1 MGKVAPPGTSPGVSI
16 HPIEFGSEANPM
28 DELAALLKTLTEA
41 HGVPGYETEI
51 REVMRGLL
59 EGLGEVQQ
67 DNIGS
72 LICRRGEGGP
82 RVMLAAHMDEIGF
95 MVKHITPEGF
105 IRFTALGGWFDQ
117 VLLGQRV
124 VIKTHKGDVIGVI
137 GAKPPHL
144 LPPDERKKV
153 IEKKDMYIDIGATSA
168 KEVEEAGVRVGD
180 PIVPL
185 APFQVLAGGKTYL
198 AKAFDDRVGCAVLV
212 EVMRR
217 LAREGHPNTV
227 YGVATVQEEVGL
239 RGAATSVEKVN
250 PDVAL
255 ILESDIAGDVPGIKP
270 EESAVKLGGGPTIV
284 VYDARM
290 IPNLRLRDL
299 AVETAQSLG
308 IPVQFSVIEGGATD
322 GGVIHLHKGGVPTL
336 VIGVPARHIHSHGAI
351 VHRDDVERAIALTA
365 ALVQRL
371 DAETVA
377 RLKP

>member
-1 MGKVAPPGTSPGVSI
+1 
-16 HPIEFGSEANPM
+16 M
-28 DELAALLKTLTEA
+28 DALAELLRILTEA
-41 HGVPGYETEI
+41 HGVPGYESEV

-59 EGLGEVQQ
+59 QDLGEVEQ

-95 MVKHITPEGF
+95 MVKHVTPEGF
-105 IRFTALGGWFDQ
+105 IRFTPLGGWFDQ

-124 VIKTHKGDVIGVI
+124 VIKTHKGDVVGVI

-185 APFQVLAGGKTYL
+185 APFQVLANGKTYL

-217 LAREGHPNTV
+217 LAREGHPNVV

-299 AVETAQSLG
+299 AIEVARSLQ
-308 IPVQFSVIEGGATD
+308 IPVQFSVLEGGATD
-322 GGVIHLHKGGVPTL
+322 GGIVHLHKGGVPTL

-351 VHRDDVERAIALTA
+351 VHRDDVERAIALVT
-365 ALVQRL
+365 ALVRRL

-377 RLKP
+377 RLRP

>member
-1 MGKVAPPGTSPGVSI
+1 
-16 HPIEFGSEANPM
+16 M

-59 EGLGEVQQ
+59 EDLGEVEQ

-72 LICRRGEGGP
+72 LICRRGESGP

-124 VIKTHKGDVIGVI
+124 VIKTSQGDVTGVI

-144 LPPDERKKV
+144 LSPDERKKV
-153 IEKKDMYIDIGATSA
+153 VEKKDMYIDIGATSA
-168 KEVEEAGVRVGD
+168 KEVEEVGVRVGD

-185 APFQVLAGGKTYL
+185 APFQVLAGGQAYL

-217 LAREGHPNTV
+217 LAREGHPNIV

-250 PDVAL
+250 PEVAL

-270 EESAVKLGGGPTIV
+270 EESTVKLGGGPTIV

-299 AVETAQSLG
+299 AVETARSLG
-308 IPVQFSVIEGGATD
+308 IPIQFSVIEGGATD

-336 VIGVPARHIHSHGAI
+336 VIGVPARHIHSHSAI
-351 VHRDDVERAIALTA
+351 IHREDVERAITLVT